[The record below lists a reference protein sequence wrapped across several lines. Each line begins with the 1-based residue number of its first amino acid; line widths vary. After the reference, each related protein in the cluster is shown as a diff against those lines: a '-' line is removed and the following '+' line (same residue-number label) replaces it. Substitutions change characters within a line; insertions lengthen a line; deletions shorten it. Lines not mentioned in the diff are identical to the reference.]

1 MKTCYQIVNKI
12 NKDKIIDYIS
22 LSYDQ
27 RFVRRKKL
35 VSDNGTEFLVNL
47 SETKSL
53 IHNQAFKLED
63 EKLIVIVSN
72 KEELIEITGNNL
84 MQLIWHIGNRHMP
97 CQIEAKRILIQN
109 DIVIREMILKLGG
122 TIRNVLEPFNPEGG
136 AYGMGRTHGHKH

>member
-97 CQIEAKRILIQN
+97 CQIESKRILIQN

-136 AYGMGRTHGHKH
+136 AYGDTRTTGHQH

>member
-1 MKTCYQIVNKI
+1 MIEWTYYDNKI

-22 LSYDQ
+22 LSYDL

-35 VSDNGTEFLVNL
+35 VSDNGIEFLVNL

-72 KEELIEITGNNL
+72 KEELILRPFFSNIFISSIFTLFHNIIILSFILLLLSHSFNFPLLILPPNL
-84 MQLIWHIGNRHMP
+84 CLLFFPLSLNLFLLQ
-97 CQIEAKRILIQN
+97 
-109 DIVIREMILKLGG
+109 
-122 TIRNVLEPFNPEGG
+122 
-136 AYGMGRTHGHKH
+136 